1 MNTLYERGG
10 VSSNVYNT
18 GLQGSVLGP
27 DVNKWTSMKGLH
39 LFDNSFVGN
48 ITDNIGDLKYL
59 GK

>member
-1 MNTLYERGG
+1 MNTLYARGG